1 MWRRAARVPAT
12 AAFRR
17 LSTAPTSSLTR
28 SLKFREHIF
37 ALHVGAPAR
46 WTDVA
51 LAEHFQVP
59 LVNIQGA
66 LALQELEAE
75 RAAKGPLDPEL
86 CRLGD
91 DVEEYLDDES
101 GTPSRPPRPWEAT
114 AAAVP
119 QASGTRIETLSSEQE
134 RLLAGK
140 VASRFATASLQQ
152 LLDSLSADELTQLQG
167 QLGSASLDDEAD
179 ASSAAEPAAAEEGA
193 DPEEARDK
201 ALRGLLASLALEVPP
216 DDLEAPPT
224 LAPTSLPAPAR
235 LVAPAHSESPTHR
248 TGNTAIQPRPMARK
262 SHCENS
268 QK

>member
-1 MWRRAARVPAT
+1 MWRAARVPST

-101 GTPSRPPRPWEAT
+101 GTPRPPRPWEAT

-134 RLLAGK
+134 QLLAGK

-152 LLDSLSADELTQLQG
+152 LLDSLSADELSQLQG

-216 DDLEAPPT
+216 DDLLTLTPT
-224 LAPTSLPAPAR
+224 LTLT
-235 LVAPAHSESPTHR
+235 LTL
-248 TGNTAIQPRPMARK
+248 IQ
-262 SHCENS
+262 NS
-268 QK
+268 S

>member
-101 GTPSRPPRPWEAT
+101 GTPRPPRPWEAT
-114 AAAVP
+114 ASAVDC
-119 QASGTRIETLSSEQE
+119 LSS
-134 RLLAGK
+134 GG
-140 VASRFATASLQQ
+140 AS
-152 LLDSLSADELTQLQG
+152 
-167 QLGSASLDDEAD
+167 
-179 ASSAAEPAAAEEGA
+179 
-193 DPEEARDK
+193 ART
-201 ALRGLLASLALEVPP
+201 R
-216 DDLEAPPT
+216 
-224 LAPTSLPAPAR
+224 
-235 LVAPAHSESPTHR
+235 
-248 TGNTAIQPRPMARK
+248 
-262 SHCENS
+262 
-268 QK
+268 